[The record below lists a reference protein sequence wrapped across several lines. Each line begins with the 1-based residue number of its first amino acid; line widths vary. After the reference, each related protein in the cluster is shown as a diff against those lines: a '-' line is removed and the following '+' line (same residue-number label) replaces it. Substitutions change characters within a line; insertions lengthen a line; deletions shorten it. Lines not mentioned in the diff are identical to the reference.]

1 MKLIKLKINT
11 KTQRYPIVIGSN
23 LISNL
28 ANIAKNNSV
37 NFKKCLLII
46 DKKIS
51 KKIVSKIKKSLN
63 KKNFQLIFLKQVK
76 KIKIRITLI
85 KF

>member
-23 LISNL
+23 LVSNL